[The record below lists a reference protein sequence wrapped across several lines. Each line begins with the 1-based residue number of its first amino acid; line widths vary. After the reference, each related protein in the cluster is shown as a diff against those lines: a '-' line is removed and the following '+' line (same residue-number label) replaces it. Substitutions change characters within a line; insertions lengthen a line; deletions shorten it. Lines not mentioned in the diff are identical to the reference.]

1 MQLFYH
7 FWQGPACG
15 ATQSALSGFNQARG
29 DFANKTSNA
38 LSLEKTGL
46 ELKVFF
52 SHNPCELKPCKSSHF
67 LIDIIEILDLFTPI
81 LKDV

>member
-1 MQLFYH
+1 MFHIAFFFSLL
-7 FWQGPACG
+7 QGPACG

-46 ELKVFF
+46 EFKVIFV
-52 SHNPCELKPCKSSHF
+52 SHNPF
-67 LIDIIEILDLFTPI
+67 Y
-81 LKDV
+81 DVN